1 MNEELRRAQH
11 VVKLKGGGEVV
22 NCNNPIRF
30 RGLKGI
36 VSKWR
41 ELKHYPQKRVML
53 FALDTGE
60 DISVTFGVVCSPCHS
75 SVSYLC
81 GQVRIQLRPYDPQ
94 RPLTLQ
100 EVKDLILEN
109 I

>member
-1 MNEELRRAQH
+1 MINYDA
-11 VVKLKGGGEVV
+11 
-22 NCNNPIRF
+22 PIRF

-41 ELKHYPQKRVML
+41 ELKHYPEKRVVL

-60 DISVTFGVVCSPCHS
+60 EISVAFGVVPELRHS
-75 SVSYLC
+75 AVSYFC
-81 GQVRIQLRPYDPQ
+81 GRVRIQLRPYDPQ

-100 EVKDLILEN
+100 EVKDLILKN

>member
-1 MNEELRRAQH
+1 MTNYDA
-11 VVKLKGGGEVV
+11 
-22 NCNNPIRF
+22 PIRF

-41 ELKHYPQKRVML
+41 ELKHYPEKRVVL
-53 FALDTGE
+53 LALNTAE
-60 DISVTFGVVCSPCHS
+60 DISVTFGVVPGPCRS
-75 SVSYLC
+75 SVSYFC
-81 GQVRIQLRPYDPQ
+81 GQAKIQLRPYDPQ

>member
-1 MNEELRRAQH
+1 M
-11 VVKLKGGGEVV
+11 VKRK
-22 NCNNPIRF
+22 NSIRF

-41 ELKHYPQKRVML
+41 ELKHYPQKRVVL
-53 FALDTGE
+53 FVLDTGK
-60 DISVTFGVVCSPCHS
+60 DISVSFRVVDSPCIT
-75 SVSYLC
+75 SVSYVG
-81 GQVRIQLRPYDPQ
+81 GQLRLQLRPYDQQ

-100 EVKDLILEN
+100 EVKDLILEY

>member
-1 MNEELRRAQH
+1 M
-11 VVKLKGGGEVV
+11 V

-41 ELKHYPQKRVML
+41 ELKHYPEKRV
-53 FALDTGE
+53 ALLAFYTGE
-60 DISVTFGVVCSPCHS
+60 DISVSFGVVPKPCPA
-75 SVSYLC
+75 SVSYLA
-81 GQVRIQLRPYDPQ
+81 GQLKIQLRPYDPQ

>member
-1 MNEELRRAQH
+1 MRVRVINYD
-11 VVKLKGGGEVV
+11 V
-22 NCNNPIRF
+22 PIRF

-41 ELKHYPQKRVML
+41 ELKHYPEKRVVL
-53 FALDTGE
+53 LALNTGE
-60 DISVTFGVVCSPCHS
+60 DISVTFGVVPEPCHS
-75 SVSYLC
+75 SVSYFC
-81 GQVRIQLRPYDPQ
+81 GQTKIQLRPYDPQ

>member
-1 MNEELRRAQH
+1 M
-11 VVKLKGGGEVV
+11 V

-41 ELKHYPQKRVML
+41 ELKHYSEKRVEL
-53 FALDTGE
+53 SALYTGE
-60 DISVTFGVVCSPCHS
+60 DISVTYRVVS
-75 SVSYLC
+75 SLFHPAVSYC
-81 GQVRIQLRPYDPQ
+81 DGQVKIHLRPYDPQ

-100 EVKDLILEN
+100 EVKDLILKN

>member
-1 MNEELRRAQH
+1 M
-11 VVKLKGGGEVV
+11 V
-22 NCNNPIRF
+22 NYDTPIRF

-41 ELKHYPQKRVML
+41 ELKHYPQKRVAL
-53 FALDTGE
+53 SALDTGE
-60 DISVTFGVVCSPCHS
+60 DISVTFGVVSEPCHS
-75 SVSYLC
+75 SISYLC
-81 GQVRIQLRPYDPQ
+81 GQLKIQLRPYDPQ

>member
-1 MNEELRRAQH
+1 M
-11 VVKLKGGGEVV
+11 V
-22 NCNNPIRF
+22 NYDAPIRF

-41 ELKHYPQKRVML
+41 ELKHYPEKRVEL
-53 FALDTGE
+53 LALYTGE
-60 DISVTFGVVCSPCHS
+60 DISVTFGVVPEPCHS
-75 SVSYLC
+75 SISYLC
-81 GQVRIQLRPYDPQ
+81 GQVRIPLRPYDPQ